1 MSYELKCIENKE
13 MAMLCYEKKKYNSFV
28 NRYYYSVYQALLD
41 KLKSTDEDL
50 LKDINALEGG
60 SHEKTIYL
68 FIEKIAKV
76 KTSKK
81 GINKVKEVS
90 MIRSLFYNMK
100 LAINLRLDNIKN
112 YIIKEKKEIII
123 PDNYAIMVPKEVKE
137 FLRRK

>member
-100 LAINLRLDNIKN
+100 LARKKADYSEDDIS
-112 YIIKEKKEIII
+112 KKEADGVMRNY
-123 PDNYAIMVPKEVKE
+123 DNFISY
-137 FLRRK
+137 LNNY

>member
-90 MIRSLFYNMK
+90 MILSLFYNMK
-100 LAINLRLDNIKN
+100 LARKKADDIS
-112 YIIKEKKEIII
+112 KKEADGVMRNY
-123 PDNYAIMVPKEVKE
+123 DNFISY
-137 FLRRK
+137 LNNY

>member
-81 GINKVKEVS
+81 GINKLKEVS

-100 LAINLRLDNIKN
+100 LARKKADYSEDDIS
-112 YIIKEKKEIII
+112 KKEADGVMRNY
-123 PDNYAIMVPKEVKE
+123 DNFISY
-137 FLRRK
+137 LNNY

>member
-1 MSYELKCIENKE
+1 M
-13 MAMLCYEKKKYNSFV
+13 
-28 NRYYYSVYQALLD
+28 
-41 KLKSTDEDL
+41 

-100 LAINLRLDNIKN
+100 LARKKADYSEDDIS
-112 YIIKEKKEIII
+112 KKEADGVMRNY
-123 PDNYAIMVPKEVKE
+123 DNFISY
-137 FLRRK
+137 LNNY

>member
-90 MIRSLFYNMK
+90 MIISLFYNMK
-100 LAINLRLDNIKN
+100 LARKKADYSEDDIS
-112 YIIKEKKEIII
+112 KKEADGVMRNY
-123 PDNYAIMVPKEVKE
+123 DNFISY
-137 FLRRK
+137 LNNY

>member
-81 GINKVKEVS
+81 E
-90 MIRSLFYNMK
+90 
-100 LAINLRLDNIKN
+100 
-112 YIIKEKKEIII
+112 
-123 PDNYAIMVPKEVKE
+123 
-137 FLRRK
+137 